1 MWRLREQQ
9 CSKPGLVLFCTV
21 AASDPSD
28 KLSSQSSIF
37 EPETMNEPLH
47 GADKS
52 SDLYSA
58 AAAAVPLYG
67 FSVRETRFLPSLCLL
82 YLLHVEDLS
91 V

>member
-9 CSKPGLVLFCTV
+9 CSKSSSVLFCTV
-21 AASDPSD
+21 EASDLSD

-37 EPETMNEPLH
+37 EPETMNESLH

-52 SDLYSA
+52 SDLYSV
-58 AAAAVPLYG
+58 AAAVPLYG
-67 FSVRETRFLPSLCLL
+67 FSVRETHFLPSLCLL